1 MELYSVASCS
11 FRAACA
17 DGVFINSLQA
27 GSAVDSEEAELQPL
41 NDTQIVLVWLCA
53 TTIRC
58 PSEALSKLC

>member
-1 MELYSVASCS
+1 MLPPAPSVPPVQK
-11 FRAACA
+11 
-17 DGVFINSLQA
+17 GVFINSLQA